1 MLKTTFLPICCLLSS
16 PVPGMAAELMIAG
29 IDSKVELRLEG
40 VTKVKP
46 KGDLVILWDIADPLR
61 PRQTAKIALG
71 NSIFGPPTNLLITP
85 DGSRALVANSVNWV
99 QTGNGWDAEPDSR
112 IHVLELEDGKPRQ
125 ISSVSVDAQP
135 SGMGI
140 SADGKTVV
148 VANRKGQSVSLLRI
162 GNKIENTHTVSIEG
176 EAAAVAVSPDGQRA
190 LVTKFAEHAV
200 AVVGIEGN
208 NLTYDPDQDIAVGR
222 WPYNVQ
228 ITPNGKLALVANNG
242 KNGFPDGHADT
253 VSVVDLEASPPR
265 TIDHVTVGD
274 APEGLAISPDGT
286 LAVAPLLQGS
296 APPFA
301 NKWFFNRKGAIA
313 VLRIEGKKVTLVDT
327 VETGR
332 FPEGVGFSRDGR
344 HLFVGDLADSQVT
357 IFKVEGAKLT
367 RAVAIDLPGYPA
379 SLRTQVP

>member
-1 MLKTTFLPICCLLSS
+1 M
-16 PVPGMAAELMIAG
+16 
-29 IDSKVELRLEG
+29 
-40 VTKVKP
+40 
-46 KGDLVILWDIADPLR
+46 
-61 PRQTAKIALG
+61 
-71 NSIFGPPTNLLITP
+71 
-85 DGSRALVANSVNWV
+85 
-99 QTGNGWDAEPDSR
+99 
-112 IHVLELEDGKPRQ
+112 
-125 ISSVSVDAQP
+125 
-135 SGMGI
+135 
-140 SADGKTVV
+140 
-148 VANRKGQSVSLLRI
+148 
-162 GNKIENTHTVSIEG
+162 
-176 EAAAVAVSPDGQRA
+176 
-190 LVTKFAEHAV
+190 
-200 AVVGIEGN
+200 
-208 NLTYDPDQDIAVGR
+208 
-222 WPYNVQ
+222 
-228 ITPNGKLALVANNG
+228 
-242 KNGFPDGHADT
+242 
-253 VSVVDLEASPPR
+253 DLEASPPR